1 MGLNAMSKDMGVWE
15 MPGAELIA
23 RYRSYAAKC
32 IKISRNT
39 SDPIGKL
46 VLLEMAQ
53 TWLKLAEQATDAAE
67 ASPQTADWGLPQRD

>member
-1 MGLNAMSKDMGVWE
+1 MHGT
-15 MPGAELIA
+15 ELVQ

-32 IKISRNT
+32 IKISTNI

-53 TWLKLAEQATDAAE
+53 TWLKLAEQVTEAAE
-67 ASPQTADWGLPQRD
+67 AAPETAHSGMPQRD

>member
-1 MGLNAMSKDMGVWE
+1 MNAMSKDMGVGQ

-32 IKISRNT
+32 IKISRNI

-53 TWLKLAEQATDAAE
+53 TWLKLAEQATEAAE
-67 ASPQTADWGLPQRD
+67 ASPQTTEWGLPQRD